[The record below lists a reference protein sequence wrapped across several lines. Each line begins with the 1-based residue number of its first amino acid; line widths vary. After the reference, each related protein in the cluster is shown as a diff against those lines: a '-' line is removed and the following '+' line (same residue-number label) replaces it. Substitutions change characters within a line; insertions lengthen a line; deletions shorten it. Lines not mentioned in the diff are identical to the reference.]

1 LRQTACRDAR
11 ALKKRRAEDD
21 AEIHMPSR
29 DDIPQMDDAL
39 RAEQFDA
46 LVREMLPMVRQ
57 LWPHLDAV
65 AALRATA
72 ELAEVRM
79 RDGERLTWGPPRL

>member
-1 LRQTACRDAR
+1 MWPPA
-11 ALKKRRAEDD
+11 DD
-21 AEIHMPSR
+21 AHDHMSPR
-29 DDIPQMDDAL
+29 DDVPQTDDAL

-46 LVREMLPMVRQ
+46 LVRELLPLVRE

-72 ELAEVRM
+72 ELVEARM
-79 RDGERLTWGPPRL
+79 KEGGRLTWGPPRL

>member
-1 LRQTACRDAR
+1 
-11 ALKKRRAEDD
+11 
-21 AEIHMPSR
+21 MSPR

-46 LVREMLPMVRQ
+46 LVQELLPLVRELF
-57 LWPHLDAV
+57 PHLDAV

-72 ELAEVRM
+72 ELAEARM
-79 RDGERLTWGPPRL
+79 REDGRLTWGPPRL

>member
-1 LRQTACRDAR
+1 MLVCMFA
-11 ALKKRRAEDD
+11 
-21 AEIHMPSR
+21 R
-29 DDIPQMDDAL
+29 DDDPEPDDPL

-46 LVREMLPMVRQ
+46 LVQELLPLVRE

-72 ELAEVRM
+72 RMAEFRLKEN
-79 RDGERLTWGPPRL
+79 GRLTWGPPRL